1 MRACAEDLYQLRK
14 AKLDAERMQLLAQ
27 LAENK
32 AKSLLLD
39 IERRYGLLATE
50 ATLDIHSGQITPM
63 GIGEAEEVEGE
74 PSGDEGAGAQG
85 PA

>member
-1 MRACAEDLYQLRK
+1 MRAAAEDLYQLRK
-14 AKLDAERMQLLAQ
+14 AKLDAERLQLLAG
-27 LAENK
+27 LAENR

-50 ATLDIHSGQITPM
+50 ATLDIHSGQITK
-63 GIGEAEEVEGE
+63 ADEEGEGE
-74 PSGDEGAGAQG
+74 PNGDEGAGTQG

>member
-1 MRACAEDLYQLRK
+1 MRAAAEDLYQLRK
-14 AKLDAERMQLLAQ
+14 AKLDAERLQLLAG
-27 LAENK
+27 LAENR

-50 ATLDIHSGQITPM
+50 ATLDIHSGQI
-63 GIGEAEEVEGE
+63 ILLRKDDEEGEGE
-74 PSGDEGAGAQG
+74 PNGDEGAGTQG